1 MVKAAARKLQQPIT
15 RAALIERRRAA
26 APRRA
31 RPAARA
37 APATPSPAAV
47 ELRANLAVA
56 DLADAAHGAQDAA
69 RALGVVGRVG
79 ALLREAICLLDALP
93 AARRRRG

>member
-1 MVKAAARKLQQPIT
+1 M
-15 RAALIERRRAA
+15 
-26 APRRA
+26 
-31 RPAARA
+31 RP
-37 APATPSPAAV
+37 PATPSPAAV
-47 ELRANLAVA
+47 ELRANLVAAA